1 MPVSRSLATDISPDG
16 AMTGLPIPPMEM
28 RVIVG
33 PTDTRAFD
41 NPEGSLVYP
50 YVAAEKYE
58 SVFDFGCGCGRVARQ
73 LIQQRVPPD
82 RYVGVDL
89 HKGMIDWAQN
99 NLAPVA
105 RGFEFLHHDVY
116 NLLLNPSGTVP
127 PVCPFPVGDHEF
139 TFVHALSVFTHLTQ
153 MQTEYYLPEVARIL
167 RSDGVF
173 LGSWFLFDK
182 TFVPFLGEDLSAL
195 YASYADPSAAVLF
208 DRGWMED
215 LARTCGLVV
224 SHVIPPHVRGHQW
237 TVLMQPL
244 ASGANWAEWPTD
256 ESPIGEIG
264 LQREPKT
271 RT

>member
-1 MPVSRSLATDISPDG
+1 MCSPMIFQIATTSGSDVSIAKPRDRHTPPDG

-58 SVFDFGCGCGRVARQ
+58 SVFDFGCGCGRVARR

-105 RGFEFLHHDVY
+105 RGFSNF
-116 NLLLNPSGTVP
+116 
-127 PVCPFPVGDHEF
+127 
-139 TFVHALSVFTHLTQ
+139 
-153 MQTEYYLPEVARIL
+153 
-167 RSDGVF
+167 
-173 LGSWFLFDK
+173 
-182 TFVPFLGEDLSAL
+182 
-195 YASYADPSAAVLF
+195 
-208 DRGWMED
+208 
-215 LARTCGLVV
+215 
-224 SHVIPPHVRGHQW
+224 
-237 TVLMQPL
+237 
-244 ASGANWAEWPTD
+244 
-256 ESPIGEIG
+256 SP
-264 LQREPKT
+264 
-271 RT
+271 